1 MHGLCESTEQLRHV
15 PLRDPLRDPLG
26 DPLGVPAG
34 VPAGLSTL
42 DAPVLM
48 SRCAVC
54 LYRSTKSH
62 LSTPRE
68 KPLRTEI
75 LGRITAVGV
84 RQTAI
89 RQILFLSP
97 IHWFTQ
103 FNRGCVAAIW
113 CHLGVELVEPVVELL
128 VPGVV
133 ELGGA
138 GGPGTITRCPHM
150 V

>member
-54 LYRSTKSH
+54 LYRSTKSL

-68 KPLRTEI
+68 KPLRTE
-75 LGRITAVGV
+75 
-84 RQTAI
+84 
-89 RQILFLSP
+89 ILFLSP